1 MDPSAI
7 APTRVARE
15 AFKNCWSDL
24 DKLYNWH
31 KLYTPWVSDEVIK
44 EFIQDYKK
52 QIQTQNSQSEN
63 KILTE

>member
-15 AFKNCWSDL
+15 AFKNCWPDL

-52 QIQTQNSQSEN
+52 
-63 KILTE
+63 